1 MPKIDYIEKKTKKI
15 IQKYGTRDP
24 FKLCHFLNVNVK
36 YKNLGPQ
43 LKAFFFYQSRIKT
56 IVLNS
61 ETDEMIHP
69 ILCAHELGHALL
81 HPDILISMRS
91 LNEIELFDSSNV
103 TEYEA
108 NIFAAE
114 LLIPD
119 DDLLD
124 MLNSTEYSFFQIASL
139 LNVPVELLDFK
150 FRVMK
155 HKGYKISSPVVALS
169 GFLKNI

>member
-1 MPKIDYIEKKTKKI
+1 M
-15 IQKYGTRDP
+15 
-24 FKLCHFLNVNVK
+24 CHFLNANVK
-36 YKNLGPQ
+36 YKNLGSQ

-56 IVLNS
+56 VVLNS
-61 ETDEMIHP
+61 ETDEIIHP
-69 ILCAHELGHALL
+69 ILCAHELGHAIL
-81 HPDILISMRS
+81 HSDILMSMRS
-91 LNEIELFDSSNV
+91 FNEFELFDSSNT

-119 DDLLD
+119 EDLLEL
-124 MLNSTEYSFFQIASL
+124 LNSTEYSFFQIASL
-139 LNVPVELLDFK
+139 LRVPVELLDFK

-155 HKGYKISSPVVALS
+155 HKGYKISSPVGALS

>member
-1 MPKIDYIEKKTKKI
+1 MPTIDYIGKKVHI
-15 IQKYGTRDP
+15 LANKYGTRDP
-24 FKLCHFLNVNVK
+24 FKLCNELNINVK

-61 ETDEMIHP
+61 ETNEIIHP
-69 ILCAHELGHALL
+69 ILCAHELGHAIL
-81 HPDILISMRS
+81 HSDILIAMRS
-91 LNEIELFDSSNV
+91 LHEIELFDSSNS

-114 LLIPD
+114 LLITD
-119 DDLLD
+119 EELLEL
-124 MLNSTEYSFFQIASL
+124 LNTKEYSFFQVASM

-150 FRVMK
+150 FRIMK
-155 HKGYKISSPVVALS
+155 HKGYKVEPPLLAFSN
-169 GFLKNI
+169 FLKTI